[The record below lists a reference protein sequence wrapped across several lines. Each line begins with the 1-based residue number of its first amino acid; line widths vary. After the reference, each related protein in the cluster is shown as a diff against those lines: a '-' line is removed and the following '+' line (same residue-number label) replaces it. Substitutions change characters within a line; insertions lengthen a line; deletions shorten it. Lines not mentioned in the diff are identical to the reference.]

1 MTNEIDRMQGTW
13 RVVALETEGQP
24 MAQAMLAE
32 ARIVV
37 SGDRFTSLGM
47 GAIYG
52 GTLVVDASAT
62 PRRLDLVF
70 DRGPEQGSTNLA
82 IYELDGD
89 TWRICLGTTAS
100 RPTRFAAD
108 PGSGC
113 ALETLSRIGD
123 ATEASDE
130 PSAQPAAAE
139 RPPSQPAPT
148 TELEGEWRMVS
159 GMLDGRP
166 VDRQMLTAG
175 RRVTRGDETTVLFGT
190 QVFMRMRFT
199 LGPERRPRAID
210 YLNLQG
216 ASNGRMQQGIYELDG
231 ETLRLCVAPAGADR
245 PADFTTAPGDGRL
258 LTVWT
263 PA

>member
-1 MTNEIDRMQGTW
+1 MTNEIDSMQGTW
-13 RVVALETEGQP
+13 QVVALETDGQS
-24 MAQAMLAE
+24 MAQPMLAE
-32 ARIVV
+32 ARVVV

-52 GTLVVDASAT
+52 GTLVVDPGAT

-70 DRGPEQGSTNLA
+70 DSGPEHGNTNLA

-89 TWRICLGTTAS
+89 TWRICLSTTAD
-100 RPTRFAAD
+100 RPTRIAAD

-113 ALETLSRIGD
+113 ALETLSRISD
-123 ATEASDE
+123 PTEAPDA
-130 PSAQPAAAE
+130 PSAEPASAE
-139 RPPSQPAPT
+139 RSPSKEAPS
-148 TELEGEWRMVS
+148 TELEGEWTMVS

-166 VDRQMLTAG
+166 VDRRMLTAG
-175 RRVTRGDETTVLFGT
+175 RRMTRGDETTVLFGT
-190 QVFMRMRFT
+190 QVFMRMTFT
-199 LGPERRPRAID
+199 LNPERRPRAID

-216 ASNGRMQQGIYELDG
+216 GSKGRTQQGIYELDRG
-231 ETLRLCVAPAGADR
+231 TLRLCVAPPGADR

-263 PA
+263 LA

>member
-100 RPTRFAAD
+100 RVQH
-108 PGSGC
+108 SI
-113 ALETLSRIGD
+113 SI
-123 ATEASDE
+123 
-130 PSAQPAAAE
+130 
-139 RPPSQPAPT
+139 
-148 TELEGEWRMVS
+148 
-159 GMLDGRP
+159 P
-166 VDRQMLTAG
+166 VL
-175 RRVTRGDETTVLFGT
+175 L
-190 QVFMRMRFT
+190 
-199 LGPERRPRAID
+199 LRAK
-210 YLNLQG
+210 
-216 ASNGRMQQGIYELDG
+216 
-231 ETLRLCVAPAGADR
+231 
-245 PADFTTAPGDGRL
+245 
-258 LTVWT
+258 
-263 PA
+263 